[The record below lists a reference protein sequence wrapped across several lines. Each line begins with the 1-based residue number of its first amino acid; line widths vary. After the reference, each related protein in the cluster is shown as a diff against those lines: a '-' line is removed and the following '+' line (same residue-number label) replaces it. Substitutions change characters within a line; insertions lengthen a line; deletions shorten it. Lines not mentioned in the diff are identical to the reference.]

1 MGLIAIA
8 VNPASGRDIRRLLSS
23 ATVYSNKD
31 KINTVERIILT
42 ACQLGEHRFVLM
54 PEPSQIGLQL
64 ARKLEYERKLIPEGT
79 ITTAEY
85 TVTESLRDTSRFASY
100 AEENGASSLI
110 VLGGDGTSRAAAKS
124 GFSIPMVALSTG
136 TNNVFPEMAEGT
148 NVGMVVSAIDDR
160 AVDLSACTYRSKRI
174 ELFKNN
180 VLTDIA
186 LVDAVFSRMTYSGS
200 KAIWERDDIE
210 RVIVSR
216 CHPSSIGFSSLLGSL
231 FQISP
236 TDDGGAAADCTDGV
250 PNVRTAL
257 AAGVITP
264 FRLENVQRLEMNT
277 PYSRTMDHAGTI
289 ALDGE
294 REVRFDPGDEI
305 TIRITRNGPLRVVL
319 DAALSSAQKNGY
331 FRCI

>member
-8 VNPASGRDIRRLLSS
+8 VNPASGRDIRRLVSK

-42 ACQLGEHRFVLM
+42 ACQLGAHRFVLM

-64 ARKLEYERKLIPEGT
+64 ARNLENELHLIPEGT
-79 ITTAEY
+79 IHTAEY
-85 TVTESLRDTSRFASY
+85 TITESLKDTARFAEY
-100 AEENGASSLI
+100 AQSEGASSLI

-124 GFSIPMVALSTG
+124 DFSIPMIALSTG

-148 NVGMVVSAIDDR
+148 NVGMVAAAIDDGI
-160 AVDLSACTYRSKRI
+160 ADLSACTYRSKRI
-174 ELFKNN
+174 EIFKNG
-180 VLTDIA
+180 VFTDIA
-186 LVDAVFSRMTYSGS
+186 LVDAVFSRVSYSGS

-210 RVIVSR
+210 RVVVSR
-216 CHPSSIGFSSLLGSL
+216 CHPSSIGFSSLLGSIY
-231 FQISP
+231 QISP
-236 TDDGGAAADCTDGV
+236 TDDGGAAADCMEGE

-264 FRLENVQRLEMNT
+264 FRLEHVQRLEMDT
-277 PYSRTMDHAGTI
+277 PVTWTMDHVGTI

-294 REVRFDPGDEI
+294 REIRFDPGDEI
-305 TIRITRNGPLRVVL
+305 TVRITRKGPLRVLL
-319 DAALSSAQKNGY
+319 DAALSSAQKNG
-331 FRCI
+331 FFTI

>member
-8 VNPASGRDIRRLLSS
+8 VNPASGRDIRRLVSK

-64 ARKLEYERKLIPEGT
+64 ARNLENELHLIPEGT
-79 ITTAEY
+79 VSTAVYTISESLKDTARFAEY
-85 TVTESLRDTSRFASY
+85 AESQ
-100 AEENGASSLI
+100 GASCLI

-124 GFSIPMVALSTG
+124 DFSIPMIALSTG

-148 NVGMVVSAIDDR
+148 HVGMVAAALDDG
-160 AVDLSACTYRSKRI
+160 AADLSRCTYRSKRI
-174 ELFKNN
+174 EIFRNDTF
-180 VLTDIA
+180 TDIA
-186 LVDAVFSRMTYSGS
+186 LVDAVFSRVAYSGS

-210 RVIVSR
+210 RVVVSR
-216 CHPSSIGFSSLLGSL
+216 CHPSSIGFSSLLGSIY
-231 FQISP
+231 QISP
-236 TDDGGAAADCTDGV
+236 TDDGGAAADCTEGQ

-264 FRLENVQRLEMNT
+264 FRLENIQKIPMDT
-277 PYSRTMDHAGTI
+277 PVSWTMDHAGTI

-294 REVRFDPGDEI
+294 REVRFSPGDEI
-305 TIRITRNGPLRVVL
+305 SVRITRKGPLRVLL
-319 DAALSSAQKNGY
+319 DAALSSAQEHG
-331 FRCI
+331 FFSL